1 MSVLSII
8 VAGPEPDRMRS
19 AVGLAAAY
27 VATGGAARLFFDS
40 AAVVVFADSLEDELR
55 AMLDTC
61 LDLGGEVIVCQSGLA
76 AAGLAAEALDPRFTF
91 GGMVGFVAGCD
102 VTRLV
107 LA

>member
-8 VAGPEPDRMRS
+8 VSGPEPDRMRS
-19 AVGLAAAY
+19 AVGLAAACA
-27 VATGGAARLFFDS
+27 ATGVAARLFFDT
-40 AAVVVFADSLEDELR
+40 AAVVALAGGMEEEVR

-61 LDLGGEVIVCQSGLA
+61 LDLGAEVTVCQSGLA
-76 AAGLAAEALDPRFTF
+76 VAGLSAETLDPRFTF

-102 VTRLV
+102 MTRMV